1 MNILIWIVTGIVAG
15 WLAGLILKG
24 KGFGLLG
31 NFAVGIVGGVIGG
44 WLGRLIGI
52 SASSWIGNVLIAAA
66 GGIILVLIVRT
77 IFKK

>member
-24 KGFGLLG
+24 RGFGLLG
-31 NFAVGIVGGVIGG
+31 NFLVGIIGGVVGG
-44 WLGRLIGI
+44 WLGGLIGI

-66 GGIILVLIVRT
+66 GGIILVIVLRA
-77 IFKK
+77 IFKR